1 MRGPFQN
8 RQEAAPSKK
17 NDDDDDNWE
26 MPEGDASF

>member
-8 RQEAAPSKK
+8 KPEASPSKK